1 VNDLFVGCLVEALQV
16 RNFESTHRLD
26 RHPER
31 FISAAALSQG
41 LSRGPQ
47 NPEDLRAVKPLPFT
61 MVAEAHSSP
70 CLG

>member
-1 VNDLFVGCLVEALQV
+1 VNDLFVRCLVEALQM
-16 RNFESTHRLD
+16 RNFESTHGVD
-26 RHPER
+26 RHPQR
-31 FISAAALSQG
+31 FISAASLSQS

-61 MVAEAHSSP
+61 MVAEAHSIP